1 MCCLRRGL
9 CDAVCLSL
17 ASQAQLHLLLTFK
30 ICMNPR
36 CDHLICVCCMGG
48 TLLSVPSSPW
58 VQQLDPPFFTPCAV
72 AWLHTQGLGALPTG
86 PRVLWGPE
94 HMRRSVRTQCC
105 PRGRQLCSVDG
116 AAGGLVPT
124 AECSGLGPACQPTP
138 PSRGI
143 EQVAQKNGHSV
154 KAMRT
159 SSLCLRLCFHE
170 DRRGQGQ
177 SCCPPSVKNT

>member
-58 VQQLDPPFFTPCAV
+58 VQQLDPLILHPLCSHLAPHTGSGCAP
-72 AWLHTQGLGALPTG
+72 HRSQGSVGTRTREALCENAVLSTRAPALLCG
-86 PRVLWGPE
+86 LSCRRPRSHCRVLWPGACVPA
-94 HMRRSVRTQCC
+94 HTSFKGRR
-105 PRGRQLCSVDG
+105 
-116 AAGGLVPT
+116 AGGT
-124 AECSGLGPACQPTP
+124 EKRALGE
-138 PSRGI
+138 G
-143 EQVAQKNGHSV
+143 
-154 KAMRT
+154 
-159 SSLCLRLCFHE
+159 HE
-170 DRRGQGQ
+170 DVQ
-177 SCCPPSVKNT
+177 PMPLSVFP